1 MKCFSF
7 QGSVPKH
14 RCLHIWTTNM
24 VWGSMTYFISC
35 VPTPPTHTHMDG
47 SYGDEIPTL
56 IRHFSFMTL
65 VMHSI
70 YTCLMQVPPESCKSK
85 PRWLTFSCSP
95 SSQEGTERSLPSSC
109 LLVLSLLLWG
119 GWAGGFVA
127 AILALDQVRLF
138 TAPRTAAHQAPLEV
152 LHYL

>member
-1 MKCFSF
+1 
-7 QGSVPKH
+7 
-14 RCLHIWTTNM
+14 
-24 VWGSMTYFISC
+24 
-35 VPTPPTHTHMDG
+35 
-47 SYGDEIPTL
+47 
-56 IRHFSFMTL
+56 
-65 VMHSI
+65 
-70 YTCLMQVPPESCKSK
+70 MQVPPESCKSK

-127 AILALDQVRLF
+127 AILALDHVRLF
-138 TAPRTAAHQAPLEV
+138 TAPRTAAHHAPLEV